1 MLKAEYAYTTGTLG
15 TPSSTKTYTYGDSLW
30 KDKLT
35 AYNGISITYDAMGNP
50 LSYNNGSSYTF
61 TWKNGRE
68 LATLSTGTTSVTYNY
83 NADSVRIKKTV
94 NGVVHEYVVDGY
106 KILKENYGIYEILY
120 FKTRRDGA

>member
-1 MLKAEYAYTTGTLG
+1 
-15 TPSSTKTYTYGDSLW
+15 
-30 KDKLT
+30 
-35 AYNGISITYDAMGNP
+35 MGNP
-50 LSYNNGSSYTF
+50 LNYNNGDSYTF